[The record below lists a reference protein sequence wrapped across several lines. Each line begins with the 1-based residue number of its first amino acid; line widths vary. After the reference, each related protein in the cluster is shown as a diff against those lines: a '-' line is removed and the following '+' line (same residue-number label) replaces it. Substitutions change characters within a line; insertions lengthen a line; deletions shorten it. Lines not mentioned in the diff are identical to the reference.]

1 MTDYDVWLVHEYWT
15 WYTAFHAADED
26 EVMSLIPMRLQ
37 EEGIP
42 RWFMEDAQEIKIE
55 EVAHMPFPACKL

>member
-15 WYTAFHAADED
+15 WYTAFHATDED

-55 EVAHMPFPACKL
+55 ECGIVTPL